1 MVVAEEEDEM
11 VKAQVGDY
19 HVGQV
24 LKHKLRKHR
33 CKENDTIK
41 TVCQELQISD
51 IRDVYDLNRRRLYG
65 TNPQRFYRTSRLQP
79 GQFMLVPDETSILE
93 TTVVAYDG
101 WIKLKSGDWV
111 ERWQGRD
118 DKDGQDYA
126 LEAEDL
132 FTGLQAGEATWT
144 VDNEMVGKDVIV
156 MGDRARIVAHLP
168 PTEEDP
174 APLWKI
180 QFNDAGNRVD
190 LEEAELH
197 EALARARGTANP
209 GGIIGVQSVAAGEQ
223 VEIH

>member
-1 MVVAEEEDEM
+1 
-11 VKAQVGDY
+11 
-19 HVGQV
+19 
-24 LKHKLRKHR
+24 
-33 CKENDTIK
+33 
-41 TVCQELQISD
+41 
-51 IRDVYDLNRRRLYG
+51 
-65 TNPQRFYRTSRLQP
+65 
-79 GQFMLVPDETSILE
+79 
-93 TTVVAYDG
+93 
-101 WIKLKSGDWV
+101 
-111 ERWQGRD
+111 
-118 DKDGQDYA
+118 
-126 LEAEDL
+126 
-132 FTGLQAGEATWT
+132 
-144 VDNEMVGKDVIV
+144 MVGKDVIV